1 MTLAQNAW
9 QWTRTLETLIEYRPF
24 YWKFDEHYAKEFLR
38 HVGTLWKTMEVAMN
52 HSDLEFDFILF
63 FCSQIMDGLY
73 NINCGSMSFVPLLNT
88 ASSSSASS
96 AAGVQPLAFT
106 KKVRYKAEGR
116 NPAAKYHGRKLTRRQ
131 RESLSLLRPFLAA
144 RGELPGAS
152 RSTRSYPSSST
163 GR

>member
-1 MTLAQNAW
+1 
-9 QWTRTLETLIEYRPF
+9 
-24 YWKFDEHYAKEFLR
+24 
-38 HVGTLWKTMEVAMN
+38 MEVAMN
-52 HSDLEFDFILF
+52 HSSLDIDFMLF
-63 FCSQIMDGLY
+63 FCGQIMDGLY
-73 NINCGSMSFVPLLNT
+73 DIDVGSMSFVPLLNT

-96 AAGVQPLAFT
+96 AAGVQALAFT

-116 NPAAKYHGRKLTRRQ
+116 DPSKKYHGKKLTLRQ